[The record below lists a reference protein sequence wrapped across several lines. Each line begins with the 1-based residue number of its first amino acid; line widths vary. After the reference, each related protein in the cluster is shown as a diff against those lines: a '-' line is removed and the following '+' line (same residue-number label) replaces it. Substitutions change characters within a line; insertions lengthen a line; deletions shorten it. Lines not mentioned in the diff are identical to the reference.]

1 MPNLETTITSVT
13 VYPARAQI
21 TRRGSIQ
28 LGAGVQVL
36 SIAPLPLT
44 LLDNSVRASGAGN
57 ARLLGVEVVTTYS
70 STAPEGQAQALQ
82 DELERLQDEDRIL
95 ADEEASWQNRLAV
108 VKQMGE
114 RGSDD
119 LARGLARGRLTLE
132 QTTELLDYLSQSTEA
147 GQSVLR
153 ELGLKRRE
161 LARQIEAARQRLN
174 QVQSGAQREWREAR
188 VGVEVQDEGEIA
200 IELTYTTSG
209 ASWESLY
216 DARLNDRQI
225 ELTYLAQV
233 RQSTGEDWPECELVI
248 STAQPTSTIQKPELQ
263 PCRIS
268 AYQPPAPPMPRAMA
282 AMAPSGAGP
291 ADM

>member
-70 STAPEGQAQALQ
+70 STAPEGQAKALQ
-82 DELERLQDEDRIL
+82 EELERLQDEDRIL
-95 ADEEASWQNRLAV
+95 ADEESAWQTRLTV
-108 VKQMGE
+108 LKQMGE
-114 RGSDD
+114 QGSHD
-119 LARGLARGRLTLE
+119 LARSLARGRLTME
-132 QTTELLDYLSQSTEA
+132 QTTELLDYLSQSIEA

-174 QVQSGAQREWREAR
+174 QVQSSAQREWREAR
-188 VGVEVQDEGEIA
+188 VSVDVQQEGDFEF
-200 IELTYTTSG
+200 ELTYTTLG

-216 DARLNDRQI
+216 DARLGDHQV

-233 RQSTGEDWPECELVI
+233 RQS
-248 STAQPTSTIQKPELQ
+248 
-263 PCRIS
+263 
-268 AYQPPAPPMPRAMA
+268 
-282 AMAPSGAGP
+282 
-291 ADM
+291 